1 MSAAL
6 DLDKIRPAFA
16 DPVRESQLA
25 FRRIMDAV
33 ARPGTRA
40 DFGLATTPPAGLGV
54 AAATLA
60 LTLFDFET
68 PVWLDPALRGGE
80 VETWVRFHCGCP
92 LTTDAAQAAFAIVT
106 DIAAAP
112 PLAAFNLGDAKYPD
126 RSTTLI
132 LQVEGLDG
140 GEAVALSGPGIRD
153 QAMVAPRGL
162 PADFWGQMQENN
174 AKFQF
179 GVDVLLASG
188 GAMIAVPRSSQIH
201 IPQSQSQ
208 GG

>member
-40 DFGLATTPPAGLGV
+40 DFGLAAAPPAGLDV

-68 PVWLDPALRGGE
+68 PVWLDPALRAGE
-80 VETWVRFHCGCP
+80 AQTWVRFHCGCP
-92 LTTDAAQAAFAIVT
+92 LTPDPAQAAFAVVT

-112 PLAAFNLGDAKYPD
+112 PLAAFNPGDAKYPD
-126 RSTTLI
+126 RSTTVI
-132 LQVEGLDG
+132 LQVEELDG
-140 GEAVALSGPGIRD
+140 GEAVALSGPGIQD
-153 QAMVAPRGL
+153 HVIVAPRGL
-162 PADFWGQMQENN
+162 PAGFWGQMQENN
-174 AKFQF
+174 ARFQF
-179 GVDVLLASG
+179 GVDVLLVCGPAL
-188 GAMIAVPRSSQIH
+188 IAVPRSSQIQ
-201 IPQSQSQ
+201 IQ
-208 GG
+208 GV